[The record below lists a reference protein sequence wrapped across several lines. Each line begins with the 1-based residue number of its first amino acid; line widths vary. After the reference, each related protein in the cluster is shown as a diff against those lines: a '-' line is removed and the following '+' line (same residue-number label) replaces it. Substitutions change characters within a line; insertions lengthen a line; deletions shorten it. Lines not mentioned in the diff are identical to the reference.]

1 MASNK
6 WQKTKPACFPVSVEV
21 LLSRSGARLPDWLPI
36 TVTCKCFCAAPSS
49 PGPRD
54 GLFHHP
60 LLLSPQQQCIFSS
73 PPVSPAQNL
82 HTFFNSKALFQ
93 SIHYLLDEQTLLNSG
108 TKYNQGAW
116 RTKQDRAQRT
126 QLLNASRMVCVNT
139 NTNYAKM
146 NTEITEKATNWK
158 PITYTVFLY
167 LWKFA

>member
-21 LLSRSGARLPDWLPI
+21 YTALRSRARLPDWLPI

-60 LLLSPQQQCIFSS
+60 LLLSPHQQRIFSS
-73 PPVSPAQNL
+73 SPAGPAQNL

-116 RTKQDRAQRT
+116 RTEPKEHNFWMHPGWCVLTLIQTMQKWIQR
-126 QLLNASRMVCVNT
+126 
-139 NTNYAKM
+139 
-146 NTEITEKATNWK
+146 
-158 PITYTVFLY
+158 
-167 LWKFA
+167 